1 MHNLYRNTM
10 AYAGQLRPWHQLG
23 VQFEEEEFTSG
34 EAIAAARLDY
44 PVLKEQLYR
53 LRPDLGRSIVE
64 PTTAYATING
74 HTQDLLGV
82 VGDGYEVLQNRE
94 AFDFFDIL
102 LKESGGKLQ
111 TAGAIGKGEKVWMLA
126 KLPEVFYPLVGDGV
140 EQFLLGTT
148 SHDGT
153 MKTEVR
159 FTPIR
164 VVCQNTF
171 NLALNGSK
179 GVISIRHTT
188 NMRQK
193 LEMAA
198 MVLLKFKEFFDVAGE
213 QFAKLASVKVDDAW
227 IDAYLDKVV
236 GNPINVPDG
245 RARTMMENRIK
256 LIEGRL
262 AFGKGADL
270 PGVAGT
276 AWWALNAMVEFA
288 DYDMKAKGQSA
299 DESRR
304 TQSILFGTASDFK
317 QQAFDTA
324 MAMVAR

>member
-10 AYAGQLRPWHQLG
+10 VYAGQQRPWHQLG
-23 VQFEEEEFTSG
+23 VQFDCEFTST

-44 PVLKEQLYR
+44 PVIKEQLHR
-53 LRPDLGRSIVE
+53 LRPDLGPGMTE
-64 PTTAYATING
+64 PTEAYATING
-74 HTQDLLGV
+74 HTQDVLGV

-102 LKESGGKLQ
+102 LQESGGRLQ

-126 KLPEVFYPLVGDGV
+126 KLPDTFYPLAGDSV
-140 EQFLLGTT
+140 EQYLLGTT

-159 FTPIR
+159 FTDIR

-171 NLALNGSK
+171 NLALNGSR

-198 MVLLKFKEFFDVAGE
+198 MVLLHYREHFDLVGE
-213 QFAKLASVKVDDAW
+213 RFAKLASVRIDDAW
-227 IDAYLDKVV
+227 IDEYMERMI
-236 GNPINVPDG
+236 GNPLNVADG
-245 RARTMMENRIK
+245 RGRTIMENKIK
-256 LIEGRL
+256 LVEGRL
-262 AFGKGADL
+262 AFGRGVDL
-270 PGVAGT
+270 PGVYGT

-288 DYDMKAKGQSA
+288 DYDMKAKGQA
-299 DESRR
+299 DDTSRR
-304 TQSILFGTASDFK
+304 TASILFGTAAEFK

-324 MAMVAR
+324 MAMVN